1 MIPEELRQLPLLKG
15 IDSTVLTRHYA
26 QNSLRIKRYGKGTTV
41 HGQHEPCAALDI
53 VLSGRL
59 AAYSLSEN
67 GSAMT
72 MFTFRKDSMI
82 GANLL
87 FGDRNAYPLNIYSIS
102 DCRLLQIGRDAV
114 EDFLHH
120 YCFVM
125 RYVKSLSFNS
135 QGMNRRITMM
145 AQKTLRENLLDYLT
159 QQSLAQKTN
168 NVILP
173 ISKKQLADYLGVQRP
188 SLFRE
193 LKRLKDEG
201 ALAVDNRVVTLQNIP
216 DMEVQIDAP

>member
-15 IDSTVLTRHYA
+15 IDSTALARHYA
-26 QNSLRIKRYGKGTTV
+26 DNGLRIKRYGKGTTV
-41 HGQHEPCAALDI
+41 HRQHEPCAALDI

-67 GSAMT
+67 GSVMN
-72 MFTFRKDSMI
+72 MFTFRKDSII

-87 FGDRNAYPLNIYSIS
+87 FGEQNTYPLNIYSIS
-102 DCRLLQIGRDAV
+102 DCRLLHMGRDAV

-125 RYVKSLSFNS
+125 QYIKSLSFNS

-145 AQKTLRENLLDYLT
+145 AQKTLRENLLDYLS
-159 QQSLAQKTN
+159 QQSIAQKTN
-168 NVILP
+168 SVILP

-193 LKRLKDEG
+193 LKKLKDEG
-201 ALAVDNRVVTLQNIP
+201 TLAVDNRMITLHNAQDI
-216 DMEVQIDAP
+216 EV